1 MTTKSV
7 QNFAMK
13 FQVIAKKICKT
24 SGTNFLM
31 PNLYLYKTGN
41 RKNS

>member
-13 FQVIAKKICKT
+13 FQVIAKK
-24 SGTNFLM
+24 
-31 PNLYLYKTGN
+31 NL
-41 RKNS
+41 